1 MLKIIDIIFYVT
13 IAIIMFLCFF
23 SLVASM
29 TANML
34 NQSKEIGV
42 MRSIGITSYRI
53 KIMYF
58 YEALMLV
65 LSSCLLG
72 IVIGMTVGYTMA
84 L

>member
-1 MLKIIDIIFYVT
+1 VLKIIDIIFYVT